1 MVRDR
6 AVYAVVDQSPATRA
20 KNALIAKAKSSLLRA
35 IGPADALHVKL
46 DFRANLAYFAPV
58 AADEANLLLLG
69 RLDRRSG
76 AW

>member
-1 MVRDR
+1 MIRDR
-6 AVYAVVDQSPATRA
+6 AIYAVVDQSPATRA
-20 KNALIAKAKSSLLRA
+20 KNAVIAKGKSSLVRA
-35 IGPADALHVKL
+35 VGTSHGSHIKL

-58 AADEANLLLLG
+58 ASDDANLLLIG